1 MKKILIAGPGNSG
14 SGAVLDYL
22 KSRQDTFLPFSNE
35 EFRIVCDPNGI
46 SCLRIIFLK
55 FFN

>member
-22 KSRQDTFLPFSNE
+22 KSKARHFFTIFKR
-35 EFRIVCDPNGI
+35 RI
-46 SCLRIIFLK
+46 
-55 FFN
+55 